1 MIANTELSDGN
12 EEKVDSAG
20 EPYFALQAANTF
32 ACAESESVRTFPV
45 GQCERDCVREA
56 SGISGGDRW
65 VPICRSLT
73 RMRC

>member
-32 ACAESESVRTFPV
+32 ACAESESVRTFSS
-45 GQCERDCVREA
+45 GNA
-56 SGISGGDRW
+56 SGIASVKRAVSAAGIGGSPF
-65 VPICRSLT
+65 VEV
-73 RMRC
+73 